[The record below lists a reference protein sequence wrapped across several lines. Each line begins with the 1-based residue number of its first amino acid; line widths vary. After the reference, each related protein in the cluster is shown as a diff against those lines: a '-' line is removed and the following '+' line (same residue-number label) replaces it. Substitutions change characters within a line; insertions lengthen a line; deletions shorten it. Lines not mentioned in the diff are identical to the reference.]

1 VVRPTSGSSPDRVGE
16 VDEETGTEQC
26 CGRWVSLERY
36 YCLERRCPES
46 AALTFHTRHSV
57 GCDSV
62 CNRVGGFG
70 ATPAV
75 TFLIR
80 IPTKGTELNGATPT
94 RSRTRSAPAVDPGQ
108 SVPKALPRPD
118 GVVAHRGNAA
128 TNLKTLTD
136 LPTQLGE
143 DPNIG
148 ASSEK
153 VSSRLQD
160 SHVATTRKSVGHWS
174 WAVGMDLA
182 SRRLERNLEAA
193 RCRPT
198 WLRQRRGRRLR
209 QRKRR

>member
-36 YCLERRCPES
+36 YCLERCCPEP

-75 TFLIR
+75 RFLIR

-108 SVPKALPRPD
+108 SAPKALPRPD

-136 LPTQLGE
+136 FT
-143 DPNIG
+143 
-148 ASSEK
+148 
-153 VSSRLQD
+153 
-160 SHVATTRKSVGHWS
+160 HSVGRRPQHRCVEREGVQPAPGQS
-174 WAVGMDLA
+174 RGNDAEERRSLVLGGRDGSCFAAVG
-182 SRRLERNLEAA
+182 
-193 RCRPT
+193 T
-198 WLRQRRGRRLR
+198 
-209 QRKRR
+209 